1 MSDITCDCTGEP
13 TMNRWACKAT
23 DFGFPNKMGLMHPDG
38 EMTVAGEAP
47 TLAEVQAAIADTGVN
62 KMILIEDFTNGQ
74 RTEQSRLE
82 ESGADTPDGLTN
94 VVSINMQIT
103 GKIKRLGPD
112 TIDEILEV
120 NCFPRL
126 KMWFFTST
134 GHCFGGKTGYMI
146 SNFFT
151 PLIMEGF
158 GVAGYI
164 PVNCV
169 YQHDLTK
176 TDSVSQDDGFLTLK
190 NPLTT

>member
-1 MSDITCDCTGEP
+1 MDIVCDCDGEP
-13 TMNRWACKAT
+13 TISRFPCKAT
-23 DFGFPNKMGLMHPDG
+23 DYGYPNKLGFMHPDG
-38 EMTVAGEAP
+38 EMTVAGESP
-47 TLAEVQAAIADTGVN
+47 TLAEVQAAIAETGVN
-62 KMILIEDFTNGQ
+62 KLILIEDFTNGQ
-74 RTEQSRLE
+74 RTEQSRTE

-103 GKIKRLGPD
+103 GRIKRL
-112 TIDEILEV
+112 DESVIADLLTL
-120 NCFPRL
+120 NCQPRL
-126 KMWFFTST
+126 KMWVFTSK
-134 GHCFGGKTGYMI
+134 GYIFGGDTGYMT

-164 PVNCV
+164 PVNHV

-176 TDSVSQDDGFLTLK
+176 TDPAGQDDGFLTLK

>member
-1 MSDITCDCTGEP
+1 MSDITCDCTGELD
-13 TMNRWACKAT
+13 MNRWPCKAT
-23 DFGFPNKMGLMHPDG
+23 DFGYPNKLGFMHPDG
-38 EMTVAGEAP
+38 EMTVAGDAP
-47 TLAEVQAAIADTGVN
+47 TLAEIQAAIADTGVD
-62 KMILIEDFTNGQ
+62 KLILIEDFTNGQ

-94 VVSINMQIT
+94 VVSINMQVT
-103 GKIKRLGPD
+103 GKIKRIDAD
-112 TIDEILEV
+112 TIDELLTL
-120 NCFPRL
+120 NCQPRL
-126 KMWFFTST
+126 KMWVFTST
-134 GHCFGGKTGYMI
+134 GHCFGGANGYTTA
-146 SNFFT
+146 NFFT

-164 PVNCV
+164 PVNHV